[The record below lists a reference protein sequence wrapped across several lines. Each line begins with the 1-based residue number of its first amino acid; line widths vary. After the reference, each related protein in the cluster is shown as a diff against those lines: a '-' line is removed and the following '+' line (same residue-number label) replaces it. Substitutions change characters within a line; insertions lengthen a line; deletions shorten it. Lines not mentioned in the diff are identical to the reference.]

1 MRDSN
6 PRWSISPRFEKIPYG
21 FDPGIMYPGI
31 KYMVAMPAKEVAGTG
46 VDLAGTRSS
55 DNVVVS
61 RATER

>member
-1 MRDSN
+1 
-6 PRWSISPRFEKIPYG
+6 
-21 FDPGIMYPGI
+21 MYPGI